1 MDRWAWQATVHAVTK
16 HHRRRDEKQLSQVP
30 ENIRKGNSALF
41 SRVASRFCR
50 SQREPQRPETCH
62 SSKGV
67 IANANEVAQLRGPK
81 AVLEILQGSLMSLQ
95 DHGSSKQNSRLVP
108 KDEVR

>member
-1 MDRWAWQATVHAVTK
+1 M
-16 HHRRRDEKQLSQVP
+16 
-30 ENIRKGNSALF
+30 
-41 SRVASRFCR
+41 
-50 SQREPQRPETCH
+50 CH
-62 SSKGV
+62 GSKGV
-67 IANANEVAQLRGPK
+67 IANANEVAQLRGQK